1 MSREAAVWQ
10 GNIIPVFDSIDKK
23 YKDEI
28 IIVDRTDKYII
39 CTPAGETRLFA
50 IRRQNDNPG
59 KTIL

>member
-1 MSREAAVWQ
+1 MITDAVVWN

-28 IIVDRTDKYII
+28 IVVDRTDKYII

-50 IRRQNDNPG
+50 IRRKDD
-59 KTIL
+59 TSRTTLL